1 VKKIFLSMA
10 LGALALVSGCATV
23 TSGTT
28 QSVAVETVNKE
39 GAAVAGVVCKIAN
52 GKGNWV
58 VTTPGSIT
66 INKAYGDATAVC
78 EKAEE
83 PATNAVVQSQTKAY
97 TFGNVLVGG
106 IIGVGVDAMSGATWA
121 YPEMWKIVLGM
132 APQVIGGDGKPLT
145 GEPLE
150 RALKAKAEEPKK

>member
-1 VKKIFLSMA
+1 MKKFVMSVA
-10 LGALALVSGCATV
+10 LGVLALASGCATV

-28 QSVAVETVNKE
+28 QSVSVDTVNAD
-39 GAAVAGVVCKIAN
+39 GVSVAGVVCKIGN

-66 INKAYGDATAVC
+66 INKAYGDATASC
-78 EKAEE
+78 EKAGE
-83 PATNAVVQSQTKAY
+83 PTTTAQVQSQTKAY

-106 IIGVGVDAMSGATWA
+106 LIGIGVDAMSGATWA
-121 YPEMWKIVLGM
+121 YPELWKIVLGM
-132 APQVIGGDGKPLT
+132 TPQIIGGDGKPLT

-150 RALKAKAEEPKK
+150 RALKAKSEEPKK